1 MKILVT
7 GGGGFLGSHLCDRLL
22 QDPRNIVYCLDNW
35 HTGSQRNIKHLIGN
49 NRFVLITSDVT
60 EDLHISEAD
69 QIYNMACPASPRWYQ
84 EDGIR
89 TLDTNVLG
97 IRNVLEFAS
106 YNDNC
111 RVLQASTSEVYGDP
125 LQHPQQEN
133 YWGNVNP
140 IGPRA
145 CYDEGKRIAETYC
158 MEYFKE
164 GYDVRIARIFNT
176 YGPRMAINDGRA
188 VSNFIIQAIR
198 GEPITVYGS
207 GKQTRSFCYV
217 DDTIDGLIR
226 LMNHNEEALY
236 GDTCN
241 IGNPIEVTLLELAL
255 LIKELASSN
264 SEIIH
269 DDCPE
274 DDPQKRKPD
283 IFRAMH
289 WLDWVPTVGLEEG
302 LFRTIEYFSQ
312 INMNS
317 ED

>member
-22 QDPRNIVYCLDNW
+22 QNSRNIVYCLDNW
-35 HTGSQRNIKHLIGN
+35 HTGSKRNIKHLIGN

-125 LQHPQQEN
+125 QVHPQQEN

-164 GYDVRIARIFNT
+164 GQDVRIARIFNT

-198 GEPITVYGS
+198 GKPITVYGS

-217 DDTIDGLIR
+217 DDTVDGLIR
-226 LMNHNEEALY
+226 LMNHEQEALY

-241 IGNPIEVTLLELAL
+241 IGNPTEVTLMELAL

-283 IFRAMH
+283 IYRAQH
-289 WLDWVPTVGLEEG
+289 WLDWQPTIDLEEG
-302 LFRTIEYFSQ
+302 LFKTIEYFSQ

>member
-106 YNDNC
+106 YNDKC

-158 MEYFKE
+158 TEYAND

-176 YGPRMAINDGRA
+176 YGPRMAADDGRA
-188 VSNFIIQAIR
+188 VSNFIVQAIH
-198 GEPITVYGS
+198 GLPITVYGNGS
-207 GKQTRSFCYV
+207 QTRSFCYV
-217 DDTIDGLIR
+217 EDTVRGLMR
-226 LMNHNEEALY
+226 LMNTD
-236 GDTCN
+236 GVFGPIN
-241 IGNPIEVTLLELAL
+241 IGNPTEVTLLELAE

-264 SEIIH
+264 SEIVH
-269 DDCPE
+269 RDSPE

-283 IFRAMH
+283 IKLAAH
-289 WLDWVPTVGLEEG
+289 YLDWQPEVSLEEG